1 MNTQDNMAKVVVA
14 PENPLKQMLVNYV
27 GENYSENLEEDTGIT
42 VEMITSILAL
52 EFPEL
57 IILMAEENWVRGYKQ
72 GLDDATRI
80 PKAAAESA

>member
-1 MNTQDNMAKVVVA
+1 MNIEDNIAKVIVA

-27 GENYSENLEEDTGIT
+27 GEHYSDNLEEEAGVT

-57 IILMAEENWVRGYKQ
+57 IILMAEENWIRGYKK
-72 GLDDATRI
+72 GLDDATTI
-80 PKAAAESA
+80 PQKATTSA